1 MRLCPPLLLAL
12 LLTLGGCAVQQPA
25 QPAGAAIDLDR
36 SPSWTLQARLHSALY
51 GCELLVLHGNNAR
64 LAGEQ
69 GRLADFRQRLNSC
82 QTQAAA
88 EEKQATGQLP
98 TGQDRLLRNAQK
110 AYLIAWQRYL
120 AGLTIDHP
128 ADLQQ
133 KQSYLEARS
142 ALLEVASKRPDIRA
156 EPGKRPDSQL
166 TTGS

>member
-1 MRLCPPLLLAL
+1 MRPCLPLLLAL
-12 LLTLGGCAVQQPA
+12 LLTLSGCAVQQPA

-69 GRLADFRQRLNSC
+69 GRLADFRQQLSSC
-82 QTQAAA
+82 QTQATA
-88 EEKQATGQLP
+88 EEKQAMGQLP

-110 AYLIAWQRYL
+110 AYLAAWQRYL
-120 AGLTIDHP
+120 AELTIDHP

-133 KQSYLEARS
+133 KQSYLKARS
-142 ALLEVASKRPDIRA
+142 ALLEVASKRPDIRT
-156 EPGKRPDSQL
+156 EPGKRSDSQL

>member
-1 MRLCPPLLLAL
+1 MRLCPPLLLVL
-12 LLTLGGCAVQQPA
+12 LLTLCGCAVQQPA
-25 QPAGAAIDLDR
+25 QPTGTGVDLNR

-69 GRLADFRQRLNSC
+69 ARLADFRQRLSSC
-82 QTQAAA
+82 QTQAAD
-88 EEKQATGQLP
+88 EEKHATGQLP

-110 AYLIAWQRYL
+110 AYLAAWQGYL

-133 KQSYLEARS
+133 KQSYLKARS
-142 ALLEVASKRPDIRA
+142 ALLDVAA
-156 EPGKRPDSQL
+156 EAPGHPR
-166 TTGS
+166 

>member
-1 MRLCPPLLLAL
+1 MRRTASLLIVLLLGL
-12 LLTLGGCAVQQPA
+12 QGCALQQPT

-82 QTQAAA
+82 QTQAVA
-88 EEKQATGQLP
+88 EAKSATDRLP

-110 AYLIAWQRYL
+110 AYLATWQRYL
-120 AGLTIDHP
+120 GGLTIDHP

-133 KQSYLEARS
+133 KQSYLKARS
-142 ALLEVASKRPDIRA
+142 ALLEVASKT
-156 EPGKRPDSQL
+156 PGHPR
-166 TTGS
+166 

>member
-1 MRLCPPLLLAL
+1 MRRTAPLLIVL
-12 LLTLGGCAVQQPA
+12 LLGLQGCAVQQPA

-69 GRLADFRQRLNSC
+69 RRLADFRRRLSSC
-82 QTQAAA
+82 QTQAIA
-88 EEKQATGQLP
+88 EAKSATDRLP
-98 TGQDRLLRNAQK
+98 AGQDRLLRNAQK
-110 AYLIAWQRYL
+110 AYLVAWQRYL

-142 ALLEVASKRPDIRA
+142 ALLEVASKRRDIRA